1 MQKEV
6 ILSPEELYALGT
18 RLQARYIDY
27 AYVAAMED
35 IGQNYPLFE
44 RETGAALVKRGI
56 LEEDFSGTVTIS
68 AEVEG
73 LLRPVFFGELETSI
87 DICTFGKPNTV
98 RVMKFH
104 FHDEAIT
111 MVVGQEG
118 KLLLRQIDRLGI
130 EKLVEELLP
139 ADYDCAVEEV
149 ADVPR
154 DGLTRYFAFKCT
166 QVGERAEVK
175 TYVESNGVLYHER
188 SAGRV
193 ETVPRKSFLD
203 EAAALVKGV

>member
-6 ILSPEELYALGT
+6 ILSPEELYDLGT

-73 LLRPVFFGELETSI
+73 L
-87 DICTFGKPNTV
+87 
-98 RVMKFH
+98 
-104 FHDEAIT
+104 
-111 MVVGQEG
+111 
-118 KLLLRQIDRLGI
+118 
-130 EKLVEELLP
+130 
-139 ADYDCAVEEV
+139 
-149 ADVPR
+149 
-154 DGLTRYFAFKCT
+154 
-166 QVGERAEVK
+166 
-175 TYVESNGVLYHER
+175 
-188 SAGRV
+188 
-193 ETVPRKSFLD
+193 
-203 EAAALVKGV
+203 